1 MDEFEISG
9 NSKQVFTI
17 KYKGIKKQL
26 KTVKMEEFLKELEQG
41 NIVNV
46 MFDDKDLKIY
56 YQEGKEKWIVTIKS
70 HKKLYHECS
79 ITRDYIS
86 RAKKHIKLS
95 TKAKHVGALVVASSI
110 VFGVASFKSNKVQA
124 ENNDMT
130 VTSTKVLDDMHD
142 LSGSYTMNNNPNF
155 NIHDYENIMIPED
168 DVEVLDTTPALDVP
182 TEDTEKTEDS
192 VEQQEAVTSTYTDKA
207 ELNLEY
213 ESRAYTDRNLLV
225 RNNEETMAAIKKYA
239 NKYMI
244 DENLVMAIA
253 SQERGTHSQTMDD
266 GGGLGIMQVQVA
278 VHPDGSTFSTVINDN
293 GNIKKSQ
300 FVYHHNEYIT
310 LDGNIEAGC
319 ALLQYYLNYF
329 NGNMAMAVYAYNSG
343 QGPVNNAIV
352 AYASETGLSYESI
365 MANKSDLD
373 WMKYLDREYYLP
385 AVLSWLDTDNLT
397 MSYAHDDIVET
408 TNYSLNHTKSLAK

>member
-1 MDEFEISG
+1 MDRIVIMGTNNKSFNIIYNGKVVSR
-9 NSKQVFTI
+9 SILQIQDDLRLLK
-17 KYKGIKKQL
+17 KGKAQRVRIR
-26 KTVKMEEFLKELEQG
+26 
-41 NIVNV
+41 
-46 MFDDKDLKIY
+46 DKDLLIY
-56 YQEGKEKWIVTIKS
+56 YKGGIVTLKS
-70 HKKLYHECS
+70 YRELGHNCPA
-79 ITRDYIS
+79 TRDYI
-86 RAKKHIKLS
+86 AHVKKYIKLS

-110 VFGVASFKSNKVQA
+110 ALGMASFKSNKVQA

-168 DVEVLDTTPALDVP
+168 DVEVLDTTPTLDVP
-182 TEDTEKTEDS
+182 TEDSEK
-192 VEQQEAVTSTYTDKA
+192 QQEAVTSTYTDKA

-225 RNNEETMAAIKKYA
+225 RNNEDAMAAIKKYA

-278 VHPDGSTFSTVINDN
+278 VHPDGSAFSTVINDN

-373 WMKYLDREYYLP
+373 WTKYLDREYYLP

>member
-1 MDEFEISG
+1 MDRIVIMGTNNKSFNIIYNGKVVSR
-9 NSKQVFTI
+9 SILQIQDDLRLLK
-17 KYKGIKKQL
+17 KGKAQRVRIR
-26 KTVKMEEFLKELEQG
+26 
-41 NIVNV
+41 
-46 MFDDKDLKIY
+46 DKDLLIY
-56 YQEGKEKWIVTIKS
+56 YKGGIVTLKS
-70 HKKLYHECS
+70 YRELGHNCPA
-79 ITRDYIS
+79 TRDYI
-86 RAKKHIKLS
+86 AHVKKYINLS

-110 VFGVASFKSNKVQA
+110 ALGMASFKSNKVQA

-168 DVEVLDTTPALDVP
+168 DVEILDTTPTLDVP
-182 TEDTEKTEDS
+182 TEDSEK
-192 VEQQEAVTSTYTDKA
+192 QQEAVTSTYTDKA

-278 VHPDGSTFSTVINDN
+278 VHPDGSAFSTVINDN

-373 WMKYLDREYYLP
+373 WTKYLDREYYLP

>member
-1 MDEFEISG
+1 MDRIVIMGTNNKSFNIIYNGKVVSR
-9 NSKQVFTI
+9 SILQIQDDLRLLK
-17 KYKGIKKQL
+17 KGKAQRVRIR
-26 KTVKMEEFLKELEQG
+26 
-41 NIVNV
+41 
-46 MFDDKDLKIY
+46 DKDLLIY
-56 YQEGKEKWIVTIKS
+56 YKGGIVTLKS
-70 HKKLYHECS
+70 YRELGHNCPA
-79 ITRDYIS
+79 TRDYI
-86 RAKKHIKLS
+86 AHVKKYIKLS

-110 VFGVASFKSNKVQA
+110 ALGVASFKSNKVQA

-155 NIHDYENIMIPED
+155 NIHDYENITIPED
-168 DVEVLDTTPALDVP
+168 DVEVLDTTPTLDVP
-182 TEDTEKTEDS
+182 TEDSEK
-192 VEQQEAVTSTYTDKA
+192 QQEAVTSTYTDKA

-278 VHPDGSTFSTVINDN
+278 VHPDGSAFSTVINDN

-373 WMKYLDREYYLP
+373 WTKYLDREYYLP

>member
-1 MDEFEISG
+1 MDRIVIMGTNNKSFSVIYNGEVVNRSILQIQDDLRLL
-9 NSKQVFTI
+9 K
-17 KYKGIKKQL
+17 KGKAQRVRIR
-26 KTVKMEEFLKELEQG
+26 
-41 NIVNV
+41 
-46 MFDDKDLKIY
+46 DKDLLIY
-56 YQEGKEKWIVTIKS
+56 YKGGIVTLKS
-70 HKKLYHECS
+70 YRELGHNCPA
-79 ITRDYIS
+79 TRDYIS
-86 RAKKHIKLS
+86 YVKKYIKLS

-110 VFGVASFKSNKVQA
+110 ALGVASFKSNKVQA
-124 ENNDMT
+124 ENNDMK

-155 NIHDYENIMIPED
+155 NIHDYENITIPED
-168 DVEVLDTTPALDVP
+168 DVEVLDTTPTLDVP
-182 TEDTEKTEDS
+182 TEDS

-225 RNNEETMAAIKKYA
+225 RNNEEAMAAIKKYA

-278 VHPDGSTFSTVINDN
+278 VHPDGSAFSTIINDN

-373 WMKYLDREYYLP
+373 WTKYLDREYYLP

>member
-1 MDEFEISG
+1 MDRIVIMGTNNKSFSVIYNGEVVNRSILQIQDDLG
-9 NSKQVFTI
+9 VLK
-17 KYKGIKKQL
+17 KGKAQRVRIR
-26 KTVKMEEFLKELEQG
+26 
-41 NIVNV
+41 
-46 MFDDKDLKIY
+46 DKDLLIY
-56 YQEGKEKWIVTIKS
+56 YKGGIVTLKS
-70 HKKLYHECS
+70 YRELGHNCPA
-79 ITRDYIS
+79 TRDYI
-86 RAKKHIKLS
+86 AHVKKYIKLS

-110 VFGVASFKSNKVQA
+110 ALGVASFKSNKVQA

-130 VTSTKVLDDMHD
+130 VTSTKVLDDIHD

-155 NIHDYENIMIPED
+155 NIHDYENITIPED
-168 DVEVLDTTPALDVP
+168 DVEVLDTTPTLDVP
-182 TEDTEKTEDS
+182 TEDS
-192 VEQQEAVTSTYTDKA
+192 VEQQEAVTSTYTDKV

-253 SQERGTHSQTMDD
+253 SQERGTHSQTIDD

-278 VHPDGSTFSTVINDN
+278 VHPDGSAFSTVINDN

-300 FVYHHNEYIT
+300 FVYHYNEYIT

-373 WMKYLDREYYLP
+373 WTKYLDREYYLP

>member
-1 MDEFEISG
+1 MDRIVIMGTNNKSFNIIYNGKVVSR
-9 NSKQVFTI
+9 SILQIQDDLRLLK
-17 KYKGIKKQL
+17 KGKAQRVRIR
-26 KTVKMEEFLKELEQG
+26 
-41 NIVNV
+41 
-46 MFDDKDLKIY
+46 DKDLLIY
-56 YQEGKEKWIVTIKS
+56 YKGGIVTLKS
-70 HKKLYHECS
+70 YRELGHNCPA
-79 ITRDYIS
+79 TRDYI
-86 RAKKHIKLS
+86 AHVKKYIKLS

-110 VFGVASFKSNKVQA
+110 VLGVASFKSNKVQA
-124 ENNDMT
+124 KNNDMT
-130 VTSTKVLDDMHD
+130 VTSANVLDDMHD

-168 DVEVLDTTPALDVP
+168 DVEILDTTPTLDVP
-182 TEDTEKTEDS
+182 TEDSEK
-192 VEQQEAVTSTYTDKA
+192 QQEAVTSTYTDKA

-225 RNNEETMAAIKKYA
+225 RNNEDTMAAIKKYA

-278 VHPDGSTFSTVINDN
+278 VHPDGSAFSTVINDN

-373 WMKYLDREYYLP
+373 WTKYLDREYYLP

>member
-1 MDEFEISG
+1 MSLMDRIVIMGTNNKSFNIIYNGKVVSR
-9 NSKQVFTI
+9 SILQIQDDLRLLK
-17 KYKGIKKQL
+17 KGKAQRVRIR
-26 KTVKMEEFLKELEQG
+26 
-41 NIVNV
+41 
-46 MFDDKDLKIY
+46 DKDLLIY
-56 YQEGKEKWIVTIKS
+56 YKGGIVTLKS
-70 HKKLYHECS
+70 YRELGHNCPA
-79 ITRDYIS
+79 TRDYI
-86 RAKKHIKLS
+86 AHVKKYINLS

-110 VFGVASFKSNKVQA
+110 ALGVASFKSNKVQA
-124 ENNDMT
+124 KNNDMT
-130 VTSTKVLDDMHD
+130 VTSANVLDDMHD

-168 DVEVLDTTPALDVP
+168 DVEILDTTPTLDVP
-182 TEDTEKTEDS
+182 TEDSEK
-192 VEQQEAVTSTYTDKA
+192 QQEAVTSTYTDKA

-278 VHPDGSTFSTVINDN
+278 VHPDGSAFSTVINDN

-300 FVYHHNEYIT
+300 FVYHHNDYIT

-373 WMKYLDREYYLP
+373 WTKYLDREYYLP